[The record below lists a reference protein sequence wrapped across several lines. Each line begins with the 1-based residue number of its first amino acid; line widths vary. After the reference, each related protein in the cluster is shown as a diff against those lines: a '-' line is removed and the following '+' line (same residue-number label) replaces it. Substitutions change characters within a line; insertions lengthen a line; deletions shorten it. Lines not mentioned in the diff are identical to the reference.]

1 MKSATRV
8 TLLTFGVLMGL
19 AGVEHGIGEILQGSI
34 APSGLIFPSWPGSA
48 FFSIVGGEPA
58 MTLVPNL
65 LVTGILAILFSSA
78 FAVWASLFAA
88 RKNGARV
95 LILLAGAMLLVGGG
109 IIPPII
115 GFMLG
120 ILATRINAP
129 FKWRR
134 AHSSTALWHLPA
146 KIWPWAF
153 GVCVIAWLLLFPG
166 INILGYFFGVNN
178 PPYTVMVILFALA
191 SLLVTV
197 FTGLVQDIE
206 RMEK

>member
-58 MTLVPNL
+58 MTIVPNL

-78 FAVWASLFAA
+78 FAVWACLFAA
-88 RKNGARV
+88 RKNAARV
-95 LILLAGAMLLVGGG
+95 LILLSGAMLLVGGG
-109 IIPPII
+109 IFPPII

-134 AHSSTALWHLPA
+134 AHSSATLWHLPA
-146 KIWPWAF
+146 NIWPWAF

-191 SLLVTV
+191 ALLVTV
-197 FTGLVQDIE
+197 VTGFAQDIE